1 MKITMYGAPIC
12 EDCVN
17 DKEALLNCK
26 DIDLDYK
33 NITKDVVTLKE
44 FLSYRDHDQLFEP
57 ITESGKIG
65 IPFYILEDGTKT
77 FDIYEFIDAK
87 RPEYEPAANACS
99 IDGKG
104 SC

>member
-17 DKEALLNCK
+17 DKEVLLKSN
-26 DIDLDYK
+26 DIELDYR
-33 NITKDVVTLKE
+33 NIIKDTDTLKE
-44 FLSYRDHDQLFEP
+44 FLSYRDHDPLFEP
-57 ITESGKIG
+57 VTKSGKIG

-77 FDIYEFIDAK
+77 FDIYDYISVS
-87 RPEYEPAANACS
+87 RPDSKSVASACS

-104 SC
+104 NC